1 MASVSADKNVLGLLN
16 GLARRQY
23 FGEVEITDSFL
34 HGELFPDLSDEE
46 FEATLKK
53 FESVMRNIVGSD
65 MDYNQLE
72 AFLQSQTK
80 KREGALTLE
89 QAAAFMKFWRS
100 QKNKIHDSLVQKALW
115 GNQLKDISWR
125 VDLKTQARHVA
136 QINSPVA
143 VVEMQIEN
151 KTTPCNNGGKVRDY

>member
-23 FGEVEITDSFL
+23 FGETEITDTFL

-53 FESVMRNIVGSD
+53 YENIMRNIVASD
-65 MDYNQLE
+65 MDFNQLE

-80 KREGALTLE
+80 KREGALPLE

-115 GNQLKDISWR
+115 GNQLKDVSWR
-125 VDLKTQARHVA
+125 IDLKSQARRVE
-136 QINSPVA
+136 QINTPVA

-151 KTTPCNNGGKVRDY
+151 KTTSCKNSSKVSNL